1 MATTFTWSISQLD
14 RNLNGDG
21 VTVAH
26 WRCHAT
32 ETVGDNTFTASSYG
46 STGHTP
52 DPTAEDFIAYASLT
66 EANVI
71 GWVQAEVVRANVEAS
86 LQSVID
92 HDKTPTTATGVPW

>member
-1 MATTFTWSISQLD
+1 MAATFTWNISQLG
-14 RNLNGDG
+14 RNLDGDG

-26 WRCHAT
+26 WSCRAT
-32 ETVGDNTFTASSYG
+32 ETVGDNTFTASNYG
-46 STGHTP
+46 TTDHTP